1 MVEERHK
8 QERRSLVEERRSSAE
23 ERHKQQQRRNSAEEQ
38 RNSVEE
44 QHRQELRNLVEEQH
58 KQELRNFVEERK
70 TLWNEGEHKLGH
82 MNLFTMKTLK
92 NNSNVTSIRQLT
104 SSPEFSLSN
113 TQIRLGSG
121 SIGHQQQHL

>member
-1 MVEERHK
+1 MAEEP
-8 QERRSLVEERRSSAE
+8 RSSAE

-38 RNSVEE
+38 RNS
-44 QHRQELRNLVEEQH
+44 VEEQH

-82 MNLFTMKTLK
+82 MNLFTMRTFNK
-92 NNSNVTSIRQLT
+92 NSNVTSIRQLT